1 MTCCNF
7 LYARV
12 GGASVCSPKV
22 KKISELNPRF
32 SKIRVTYFRCGA
44 CGRVKNFHSLLMGGV
59 ILF

>member
-1 MTCCNF
+1 MSNLGVKLMTCCNF

-44 CGRVKNFHSLLMGGV
+44 CGRGSF
-59 ILF
+59 